1 MFPDL
6 SLNTDDL
13 EVARFVENRQGK
25 LALLDKEGNLTAVY
39 EDKKPFKCSICDN
52 NFSKKGQLKRHIAS
66 VHEGSKPF
74 KCTICEYKSSQKG
87 HLKLHIASVH
97 EGKKSFKTI
106 I

>member
-39 EDKKPFKCSICDN
+39 EDKKPFKCSICDK
-52 NFSKKGQLKRHIAS
+52 NFSEKGSMTKHM
-66 VHEGSKPF
+66 E
-74 KCTICEYKSSQKG
+74 
-87 HLKLHIASVH
+87 SVH
-97 EGKKSFKTI
+97 EGKKPFKCSICDNNFSKKSNLTKHI
-106 I
+106 SSVHEEKKIQRSS